1 MRGIQRPVCPSLN
14 RMVEEAEKSSKYQL
28 DEAFVR
34 KVQEVTKEEVPIL
47 EKSTKTVLEEL
58 IPAYF

>member
-1 MRGIQRPVCPSLN
+1 
-14 RMVEEAEKSSKYQL
+14 MVEEAEKSSKYQL

-47 EKSTKTVLEEL
+47 EKSTKTVLEEV